1 MTASPPTGQPPP
13 GWTSVCDMPIRTAS
27 ARWEGNLTEG
37 SGTVSTGKGGYQGN
51 YSFKSRFEEG
61 EGTNPEELIGAAHA
75 GCFSMAFSKGLA
87 DAGFTPTSVET
98 TAKVHL
104 DKTDAGMTVTR
115 IDLETV
121 GDVPGIDASDFQK
134 IAEGAKENCPI
145 SRLLSPGAQISLNAV
160 LS

>member
-1 MTASPPTGQPPP
+1 MK
-13 GWTSVCDMPIRTAS
+13 
-27 ARWEGNLTEG
+27 
-37 SGTVSTGKGGYQGN
+37 TGKGGYQGN

-104 DKTDAGMTVTR
+104 DKVDGGGFGVTR

-121 GDVPGIDASDFQK
+121 GNVPGIDPDTFQK
-134 IAEGAKENCPI
+134 VAEGAKENCPI
-145 SRLLSPGAQISLNAV
+145 SRLLSPGAEISLTATLV
-160 LS
+160 

>member
-1 MTASPPTGQPPP
+1 
-13 GWTSVCDMPIRTAS
+13 MPIRTAS
-27 ARWEGNLTEG
+27 ARWQGNLTEG
-37 SGTVSTGKGGYQGN
+37 SGTVKTGKGGFQGN

-61 EGTNPEELIGAAHA
+61 EGTNPEELIAAAHA

-115 IDLETV
+115 IDLESV
-121 GDVPGIDASDFQK
+121 GNVPGIDAADFQK
-134 IAEGAKENCPI
+134 IADGAKENCPI
-145 SRLLSPGAQISLNAV
+145 SRLLSPGAEITLTAT

>member
-1 MTASPPTGQPPP
+1 
-13 GWTSVCDMPIRTAS
+13 MPIRTAT

-37 SGTVSTGKGGYQGN
+37 SGTMKTGKGGYQGN

-61 EGTNPEELIGAAHA
+61 EGSNPEELIGAAHA
-75 GCFSMAFSKGLA
+75 GCFSMAFSKDLA
-87 DAGFTPTSVET
+87 DAGFTPNSVET

-104 DKTDAGMTVTR
+104 DKTDAGFSVTR
-115 IDLETV
+115 IELDTV
-121 GDVPGIDASDFQK
+121 GDVPNIDADTFRK

-160 LS
+160 LN